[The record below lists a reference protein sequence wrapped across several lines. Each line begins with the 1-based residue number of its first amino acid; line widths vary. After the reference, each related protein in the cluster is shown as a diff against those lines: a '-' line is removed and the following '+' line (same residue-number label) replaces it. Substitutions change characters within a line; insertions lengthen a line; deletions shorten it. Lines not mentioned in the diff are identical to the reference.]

1 VTQFPIEIQV
11 LRTEGTQLELK
22 SELELELELGQVVA
36 QITRT
41 VLGTAR
47 LKADYRPQG
56 MQFASIKLEA
66 LPRQRQLL

>member
-1 VTQFPIEIQV
+1 MTQFPIEIQV

-22 SELELELELGQVVA
+22 SELELGQVVA